1 MIITVRLEKD
11 IEKLLREEAKKENKN
26 ILDIVIKTL
35 EKYHN

>member
-1 MIITVRLEKD
+1 MTITVRLEKD

-26 ILDIVIKTL
+26 ILDIITKTL